1 MKRIST
7 IIVIAL
13 VVLVIGFRSV
23 LFTVD
28 ETKLAI
34 VTRFGEIQNSYTSP
48 GLYMKVPFID
58 KVTTFDGRLLIF
70 DAPKDSLLTRDKK
83 RLIIDVYARARIS
96 DPKLFRETVMNEMQ
110 ATSRAVDII
119 TSEVR
124 REVASETQSE
134 VITTK
139 REGIMARVQENVSEK
154 LAEFGIKVI
163 DVRIKRADFPE
174 EIADSVYARMQ
185 AERKRK
191 ADKER
196 AEGAEVDAQVRADV
210 DRQATIVRAN
220 AEKDANIIRGCGE
233 AEATGI
239 FAEAFSEDP
248 EFFTFQKSLEANAT
262 ILTETD
268 TVVMEAKD
276 IGYLFE
282 EIRKGIIDASSEPK
296 YKVGVAASDE
306 LGSSCAVVAAFR
318 HLATELSSVFN
329 QDIDTSDLELV
340 NAKSTDWPDMSFG
353 CPEEGREY
361 QKRTMP
367 GFSVDVTHQGAL
379 YRLHTNIH
387 GSIVKFCPS

>member
-1 MKRIST
+1 MKRIAT
-7 IIVIAL
+7 IIIVAL
-13 VVLVIGFRSV
+13 VVLVIGGRTV

-48 GLYMKVPFID
+48 GLYLKVPFID
-58 KVTTFDGRLLIF
+58 SVTYFDGRLLIF
-70 DAPKDSLLTRDKK
+70 DAPKDSLLTKDKK
-83 RLIIDVYARARIS
+83 RLIIDVYARARID

-124 REVASETQSE
+124 REVASDNQSE

-139 REGIMARVQENVSEK
+139 REAMMARVQENVKVK
-154 LAEFGIKVI
+154 LREFGIEVI

-196 AEGAEVDAQVRADV
+196 AEGAEVDAQVRASV
-210 DRQATIVRAN
+210 DKQATIIRAN

-239 FAEAFSEDP
+239 FADAFSEDP
-248 EFFTFQKSLEANAT
+248 DFFTFQKSLEANET
-262 ILTETD
+262 ILTASD
-268 TVVMEAKD
+268 TVVMGAENF
-276 IGYLFE
+276 GYLFE
-282 EIRKGIIDASSEPK
+282 QIRTGIIDASSTQKSQNP
-296 YKVGVAASDE
+296 ASVDDE
-306 LGSSCAVVAAFR
+306 LGSSCAEVAAVR
-318 HLATELSSVFN
+318 RLATDLSNTFN
-329 QDIDTSDLELV
+329 KDIDVSEVELV
-340 NAKSTDWPDMSFG
+340 GSKTTNWPDLSLG
-353 CPEEGREY
+353 CPEEGRDY
-361 QKRTMP
+361 QKKTVP
-367 GFSVDVTHQGAL
+367 GFSVTLTHQGTL
-379 YRLHTNIH
+379 YQLNTNIH
-387 GSIVKFCPS
+387 GSLVKFCS

>member
-1 MKRIST
+1 MRRIAT
-7 IIVIAL
+7 IIIVAL
-13 VVLVIGFRSV
+13 VVLVIGGRSV

-58 KVTTFDGRLLIF
+58 SVTYFDGRLLIF
-70 DAPKDSLLTRDKK
+70 DAPKDSLLTKDKK
-83 RLIIDVYARARIS
+83 RLIIDVYARAKIS
-96 DPKLFRETVMNEMQ
+96 NPKLFRETVMNEMQ

-124 REVASETQSE
+124 REVASDNQSE

-139 REGIMARVQENVSEK
+139 REAMMGRVEGNVKEK
-154 LAEFGIKVI
+154 LNEFGIEVI

-210 DRQATIVRAN
+210 DRQATIIRAN

-239 FAEAFSEDP
+239 FADAFSEDP
-248 EFFTFQKSLEANAT
+248 DFFTFQKSLEANAT
-262 ILTETD
+262 ILTGTD
-268 TVVMEAKD
+268 TVIMEAENF
-276 IGYLFE
+276 GNLFE
-282 EIRKGIIDASSEPK
+282 QIRTGIIEASSTPK
-296 YKVGVAASDE
+296 SRARVAIDE
-306 LGSSCAVVAAFR
+306 EFGSSCAEVAAFR
-318 HLATELSSVFN
+318 RLATELSN
-329 QDIDTSDLELV
+329 TLNEDIDTSDLELLSSKAI
-340 NAKSTDWPDMSFG
+340 NWPDVSLG
-353 CPEEGREY
+353 CPEEGRDY
-361 QKRTMP
+361 QKTTVP
-367 GFSVDVTHQGAL
+367 GFSVSLSHQGTMYQL
-379 YRLHTNIH
+379 NTNTH
-387 GSIVKFCPS
+387 GSQVKFCPS

>member
-1 MKRIST
+1 MKRIAT
-7 IIVIAL
+7 IIIVAL
-13 VVLVIGFRSV
+13 VVLVIGGRTV

-48 GLYMKVPFID
+48 GLYLKVPFID
-58 KVTTFDGRLLIF
+58 SVTYFDGRLLIF
-70 DAPKDSLLTRDKK
+70 DAPKDSLLTKDKK

-124 REVASETQSE
+124 REVASDNQSE

-139 REGIMARVQENVSEK
+139 REAMMGRVQENVEVK
-154 LAEFGIKVI
+154 LREFGIEVI

-196 AEGAEVDAQVRADV
+196 AEGAEVDAQVRASV
-210 DRQATIVRAN
+210 DKQATIIRAN

-239 FAEAFSEDP
+239 FADAFGEDP
-248 EFFTFQKSLEANAT
+248 DFFTFQKSLEANET
-262 ILTETD
+262 ILTATD
-268 TVVMEAKD
+268 TVIMGAENF
-276 IGYLFE
+276 GYLFE
-282 EIRKGIIDASSEPK
+282 QIRTGIVDASSTQKSQNP
-296 YKVGVAASDE
+296 ASVDDE
-306 LGSSCAVVAAFR
+306 IGSSCAEVAAVR
-318 HLATELSSVFN
+318 RLATDLSNTFN
-329 QDIDTSDLELV
+329 KDIDVSEVELV
-340 NAKSTDWPDMSFG
+340 GSKITNWPDLSLG
-353 CPEEGREY
+353 CPEEGRDY
-361 QKRTMP
+361 QKKTVP
-367 GFSVDVTHQGAL
+367 GFSVTLTHQGTL
-379 YRLHTNIH
+379 YQLNTNIH
-387 GSIVKFCPS
+387 GSLVKFCS

>member
-1 MKRIST
+1 MKRIAT
-7 IIVIAL
+7 IIIVAL
-13 VVLVIGFRSV
+13 VVLVIGGRTV

-48 GLYMKVPFID
+48 GLYLKVPFID
-58 KVTTFDGRLLIF
+58 SVTYFDGRLLIF
-70 DAPKDSLLTRDKK
+70 DAPKDSLLTKDKK

-124 REVASETQSE
+124 REVASDNQSE

-139 REGIMARVQENVSEK
+139 REAMMGRVQKNVEVK
-154 LAEFGIKVI
+154 LREFGIEVI

-196 AEGAEVDAQVRADV
+196 AEGAEVDAQVRASV
-210 DRQATIVRAN
+210 DKQATIIRAN

-239 FAEAFSEDP
+239 FADAFGEDP
-248 EFFTFQKSLEANAT
+248 DFFTFQKSLEANET
-262 ILTETD
+262 ILTATD
-268 TVVMEAKD
+268 TVVMGAENF
-276 IGYLFE
+276 GYLFE
-282 EIRKGIIDASSEPK
+282 QIRTGIVDASSTQKSQNP
-296 YKVGVAASDE
+296 ASVDDE
-306 LGSSCAVVAAFR
+306 IGSSCAEVAAAR
-318 HLATELSSVFN
+318 RLAADLSNTFN
-329 QDIDTSDLELV
+329 KDIDVSEVELV
-340 NAKSTDWPDMSFG
+340 GSKTTNWPDLSLG
-353 CPEEGREY
+353 CPEEGRDY
-361 QKRTMP
+361 QKKTVP
-367 GFSVDVTHQGAL
+367 GFSVTLTHQGTSYQL
-379 YRLHTNIH
+379 NTNTH
-387 GSIVKFCPS
+387 GSLVKFCS

>member
-1 MKRIST
+1 MKRIAT
-7 IIVIAL
+7 IIIVAL
-13 VVLVIGFRSV
+13 VVLVIGGRTV

-48 GLYMKVPFID
+48 GLYLKVPFID
-58 KVTTFDGRLLIF
+58 SVTYFDGRLLIF
-70 DAPKDSLLTRDKK
+70 DAPKDSLLTKDKK

-124 REVASETQSE
+124 REVASDNQSE

-139 REGIMARVQENVSEK
+139 REAMMGRVQENVEVK
-154 LAEFGIKVI
+154 LREFGIEVI

-196 AEGAEVDAQVRADV
+196 AEGAEVDAQVRASV
-210 DRQATIVRAN
+210 DKQATIIRAN
-220 AEKDANIIRGCGE
+220 AEKDANIVRGCGE

-239 FAEAFSEDP
+239 FADAFGEDP
-248 EFFTFQKSLEANAT
+248 DFFTFQKSLEANET
-262 ILTETD
+262 ILTATD
-268 TVVMEAKD
+268 TVIMGAENF
-276 IGYLFE
+276 GYLFE
-282 EIRKGIIDASSEPK
+282 QIRTGIVDASSTQKSQNP
-296 YKVGVAASDE
+296 ASVDDE
-306 LGSSCAVVAAFR
+306 IGSSCAEVAAVR
-318 HLATELSSVFN
+318 RLATDLSNTFN
-329 QDIDTSDLELV
+329 KDIDVSEVELV
-340 NAKSTDWPDMSFG
+340 SSKITNWPDLSLG
-353 CPEEGREY
+353 CPEEGRDY
-361 QKRTMP
+361 QKKTVP
-367 GFSVDVTHQGAL
+367 GFSVTLTHQGTL
-379 YRLHTNIH
+379 YQLNTNIH
-387 GSIVKFCPS
+387 GSLVKFCS

>member
-1 MKRIST
+1 MKRIAT
-7 IIVIAL
+7 IIIVAL
-13 VVLVIGFRSV
+13 VVLVIGGRTV

-48 GLYMKVPFID
+48 GLYLKVPFID
-58 KVTTFDGRLLIF
+58 SVTYFDGRLLIF
-70 DAPKDSLLTRDKK
+70 DAPKDSLLTKDKK
-83 RLIIDVYARARIS
+83 RLIIDVYARARID

-124 REVASETQSE
+124 REVASDNQSE

-139 REGIMARVQENVSEK
+139 REAMMARVQENVKVK
-154 LAEFGIKVI
+154 LREFGIEVI

-196 AEGAEVDAQVRADV
+196 AEGAEVDAQVRASV
-210 DRQATIVRAN
+210 DKQATIIRAN

-239 FAEAFSEDP
+239 FADAFSEDP
-248 EFFTFQKSLEANAT
+248 DFFTFQKSLEANET
-262 ILTETD
+262 ILTASD
-268 TVVMEAKD
+268 TVVMGAENF
-276 IGYLFE
+276 GYLFE
-282 EIRKGIIDASSEPK
+282 QIRTGIIDASSTQKSQNP
-296 YKVGVAASDE
+296 ASVDDE
-306 LGSSCAVVAAFR
+306 IGSSCAEVAAVR
-318 HLATELSSVFN
+318 RLATDLSNTFN
-329 QDIDTSDLELV
+329 KDIDVSEVELV
-340 NAKSTDWPDMSFG
+340 GSKTTNWPDLSLG
-353 CPEEGREY
+353 CPEEGRDY
-361 QKRTMP
+361 QKKTVP
-367 GFSVDVTHQGAL
+367 GFSVTLTHQGTL
-379 YRLHTNIH
+379 YQLNTNIH
-387 GSIVKFCPS
+387 GSLVKFCS

>member
-1 MKRIST
+1 MRRIAT
-7 IIVIAL
+7 IIIVAL
-13 VVLVIGFRSV
+13 VVLVIGGRSV

-58 KVTTFDGRLLIF
+58 SVTYFDGRLLIF
-70 DAPKDSLLTRDKK
+70 DAPKDSLLTKDKK

-96 DPKLFRETVMNEMQ
+96 NPKLFRETVMNEMQ

-124 REVASETQSE
+124 REVASDNQSE

-139 REGIMARVQENVSEK
+139 RESMMGRVQGNVKEK
-154 LAEFGIKVI
+154 LNEFGIEVI

-210 DRQATIVRAN
+210 DRQATIIRAN

-239 FAEAFSEDP
+239 FADAFSEDP
-248 EFFTFQKSLEANAT
+248 DFFTFQKSLEANAT
-262 ILTETD
+262 ILTGTD
-268 TVVMEAKD
+268 TVIMEAENF
-276 IGYLFE
+276 GNLFE
-282 EIRKGIIDASSEPK
+282 QIRTGIIEASSTPK
-296 YKVGVAASDE
+296 SRTRVTIDE
-306 LGSSCAVVAAFR
+306 EFGSSCAEVAAFR
-318 HLATELSSVFN
+318 RLATELSN
-329 QDIDTSDLELV
+329 TLNEDIDTSDLELLSSKAI
-340 NAKSTDWPDMSFG
+340 NWPDVSLG
-353 CPEEGREY
+353 CPEEGRDY
-361 QKRTMP
+361 QKTTVP
-367 GFSVDVTHQGAL
+367 GFSVSLSHQGTMYQL
-379 YRLHTNIH
+379 NTNTH
-387 GSIVKFCPS
+387 GSLVKFCPS

>member
-1 MKRIST
+1 MKRIAT
-7 IIVIAL
+7 IIIVAL
-13 VVLVIGFRSV
+13 VVLVIGGRTV

-48 GLYMKVPFID
+48 GLYLKVPFID
-58 KVTTFDGRLLIF
+58 SVTYFDGRLLIF
-70 DAPKDSLLTRDKK
+70 DAPKDSLLTKDKK
-83 RLIIDVYARARIS
+83 RLIIDVYARARID

-124 REVASETQSE
+124 REVASDNQSE

-139 REGIMARVQENVSEK
+139 REAMMARVQENVKVK
-154 LAEFGIKVI
+154 LREFGIEVI

-196 AEGAEVDAQVRADV
+196 AEGAEVDAQVRASV
-210 DRQATIVRAN
+210 DKQATIIRAN

-239 FAEAFSEDP
+239 FADAFSEDP
-248 EFFTFQKSLEANAT
+248 DFFTFQKSLEANET
-262 ILTETD
+262 ILTASD
-268 TVVMEAKD
+268 TVVMGAENF
-276 IGYLFE
+276 GYLFE
-282 EIRKGIIDASSEPK
+282 QIRTGIIDASSTQKSQNP
-296 YKVGVAASDE
+296 ASVDDE
-306 LGSSCAVVAAFR
+306 IGSSCAEVAAVR
-318 HLATELSSVFN
+318 RLATDLSNTFN
-329 QDIDTSDLELV
+329 KDIDVSEVELV
-340 NAKSTDWPDMSFG
+340 GSKTTNWPDLSLG
-353 CPEEGREY
+353 CPEEGRDH
-361 QKRTMP
+361 QKKTVP
-367 GFSVDVTHQGAL
+367 GFSVTLTHQGTL
-379 YRLHTNIH
+379 YQLNTNIH
-387 GSIVKFCPS
+387 GSLVKFCS